1 MSFLKSDAD
10 SAQVKFPPPLIA
22 LLSILFGAL
31 FNWFW
36 PAPMVSE
43 SWRWP
48 LGALLILAGVGILVS
63 CSRLFKKAQ
72 TNIRPTKTTSNIVT
86 TGIYGLSRNPIYL
99 AFVIVGVG
107 IAIAVNSLWIALM
120 QIPVV
125 LLIRKFVIAKEE
137 HYLESK
143 FGDEYRNYKLKVRR
157 WI

>member
-1 MSFLKSDAD
+1 MSFLKADAD
-10 SAQVKFPPPLIA
+10 SAHVKFPPPLIA

-31 FNWFW
+31 LNWFW
-36 PAPMVSE
+36 PAPIISE
-43 SWRWP
+43 SLRWP
-48 LGALLILAGVGILVS
+48 LGALLSLVGVGIAVS

-72 TNIRPTKTTSNIVT
+72 TNIQPSKTTTQIVT

-99 AFVIVGVG
+99 SFVITGIG
-107 IAIAVNSLWIALM
+107 IAVAVNSLWIMLM

-143 FGDEYRNYKLKVRR
+143 FGDEYRSYKLKVSR
-157 WI
+157 WM

>member
-1 MSFLKSDAD
+1 MSFLKADAD
-10 SAQVKFPPPLIA
+10 SANVKFPPPLIA
-22 LLSILFGAL
+22 LLSILLGTL

-36 PAPMVSE
+36 PAPIIPE
-43 SWRWP
+43 SLRWP
-48 LGALLILAGVGILVS
+48 LGALFILGGVGIAAS
-63 CSRLFKKAQ
+63 CSHLFKKAQ
-72 TNIRPTKTTSNIVT
+72 TNIRPSKTTTHIIT

-99 AFVIVGVG
+99 SFVLAGVG
-107 IAIAVNSLWIALM
+107 IAFAVNSLWIVLM

-143 FGDEYRNYKLKVRR
+143 FGDEYRNYKLRVRR